1 MNCPYCPEVDL
12 RTCSCIK
19 DKQEEIINSISRL
32 NDISI
37 ISTELIEKIEEI
49 MKLNEIL
56 IESSTRAYDAKF
68 YIGRRTGMNIIKQ
81 LLIKL
86 KQNELK

>member
-19 DKQEEIINSISRL
+19 DKQEKIINSINKR
-32 NDISI
+32 NEISI
-37 ISTELIEKIEEI
+37 ISTDLIEKIEEL

-68 YIGRRTGMNIIKQ
+68 YIGRRTGMNIIKE
-81 LLIKL
+81 LLTKL
-86 KQNELK
+86 N

>member
-12 RTCSCIK
+12 RECACIK
-19 DKQEEIINSISRL
+19 NKQEEIINSITKRK
-32 NDISI
+32 DISI

-68 YIGRRTGMNIIKQ
+68 YIGRRTGMNMIKE

-86 KQNELK
+86 N

>member
-19 DKQEEIINSISRL
+19 DKQEEIINGINKR
-32 NDISI
+32 NEISI
-37 ISTELIEKIEEI
+37 ISTDLIEKIEEI
-49 MKLNEIL
+49 MKLNELL

-86 KQNELK
+86 N

>member
-19 DKQEEIINSISRL
+19 DKQEKIINSINKR
-32 NDISI
+32 NEISI
-37 ISTELIEKIEEI
+37 ISTDLIEKIEEL

-81 LLIKL
+81 LLTKL
-86 KQNELK
+86 N